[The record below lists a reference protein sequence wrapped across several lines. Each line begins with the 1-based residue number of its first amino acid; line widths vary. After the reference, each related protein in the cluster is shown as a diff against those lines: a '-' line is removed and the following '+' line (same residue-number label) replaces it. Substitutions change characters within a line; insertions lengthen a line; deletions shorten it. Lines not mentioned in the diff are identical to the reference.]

1 MVWFTVMLWVLPG
14 RLDAAVEGV
23 LPPVPGRVRLV
34 LPPVLH
40 AVTGMETNVYY
51 DNVVLVLD
59 LDDYAFEVVCRKGLQ
74 LNERWTFTPGTQ
86 DGGDY
91 PFELIVRDE
100 SNAIIARA
108 HSILRV
114 VPADRPVP
122 DPVTLLLVGASLTEY
137 SFYPQ
142 YLLDLDAADPSLE
155 LKLIGSRGG
164 KDGVTPGPLR
174 HEGYSGWTAE
184 AFCTLSGPLS
194 RQGVFKRPDTGSP
207 FIYSDANGGQP
218 RLDFARYC
226 AEFNGGR
233 GPDVIT
239 IHLIVN
245 DVFRETDETIE
256 ARIDKMIGC
265 FDELI
270 TEFHRVRADTRIGVI
285 LTEPSSRSQDGF
297 RNYNRDGLRQT
308 RWQVRR
314 NMHRAWERLIEHYG
328 EGRSG
333 VSLVPSYV
341 NFDVQ
346 RGFPLYAA
354 PVHARSS
361 EKLTRVSNGVHPSED
376 GYRQYADSIYLWLK
390 AGSDGGKGRAVR

>member
-1 MVWFTVMLWVLPG
+1 MIWFTAMVWISPC
-14 RLDAAVEGV
+14 RLDASVEGV
-23 LPPVPGRVRLV
+23 SPPVPGRVRLV

-59 LDDYAFEVVCRKGLQ
+59 IDDYAFEVVCRKGLQ
-74 LNERWTFTPGTQ
+74 LNERWTFTPGMQ
-86 DGGDY
+86 DIGDH

-114 VPADRPVP
+114 APADRPAGL
-122 DPVTLLLVGASLTEY
+122 VTLLLVGASLTEY

-142 YLLDLDAADPSLE
+142 YLLDLDAADTSLE

-194 RQGVFKRPDTGSP
+194 RRGVFKRPDTGSP
-207 FIYSDANGGQP
+207 FIYSDPDGAQP

-226 AEFNGGR
+226 AEFNSGR

-256 ARIDKMIGC
+256 ARIDKMIGY
-265 FDELI
+265 FDALV
-270 TEFHRVRADTRIGVI
+270 TEFHRVRADTRIGII

-297 RNYNRDGLRQT
+297 RNYNREGLRHT

-328 EGRSG
+328 EGRGG

-341 NFDVQ
+341 NFDVR
-346 RGFPLYAA
+346 RGFPVYTA
-354 PVHARSS
+354 PVHALSS

-376 GYRQYADSIYLWLK
+376 GYRQYANSIYLWLK
-390 AGSDGGKGRAVR
+390 AGSDGARGRAVR